1 MKPRFACAA
10 ALAMAL
16 SLFATPLSAQTVW
29 TDWTSA
35 SAGTPGSA
43 AGTLNGVV
51 VSYSGEVLGN
61 TVVNGSSGVWNPST
75 SFVGGT
81 VSVSPD
87 VVGDIITLAGSF
99 TGTSTL
105 SFATPIAN
113 PVFAIWSLGQ
123 PGGPASFTFDAAPV
137 FEVGGPN
144 ANFGGL
150 PISVAGNVVS
160 GTEGNGVVRFDG
172 SVSSISWT
180 STPEF
185 FYGFTVGT
193 AGGDTTP
200 PIPEPG
206 TSALMLMGLAG
217 LALGARWKRRR

>member
-1 MKPRFACAA
+1 MKPKF
-10 ALAMAL
+10 ALAVAIAL
-16 SLFATPLSAQTVW
+16 VCAPLSAQTVW

-35 SAGTPGSA
+35 AAGAPGSA

-61 TVVNGSSGVWNPST
+61 TVTNGTSGFWNPST

-81 VSVSPD
+81 VGVSPD
-87 VVGDIITLAGSF
+87 SVGDIVTLAGGF

-105 SFATPIAN
+105 SFAAPIEN

-123 PGGPASFTFDAAPV
+123 PGAPASFTFDASPV
-137 FEVGGPN
+137 FQVGGPN
-144 ANFGGL
+144 ANFGGST
-150 PISVAGNVVS
+150 ISVAGNVVN
-160 GTEGNGVVRFDG
+160 GTEGNGVVQFNG

-180 STPEF
+180 NTPEF

-193 AGGDTTP
+193 AGSTTV
-200 PIPEPG
+200 PIPEPS
-206 TSALMLMGLAG
+206 TYALMLVGLAG
-217 LALGARWKRRR
+217 LAGMVRRKRNRS

>member
-1 MKPRFACAA
+1 MKPKFAFAA
-10 ALAMAL
+10 AVALALLTA
-16 SLFATPLSAQTVW
+16 PLSAQTVW

-35 SAGTPGSA
+35 AAGAPGSA

-51 VSYSGEVLGN
+51 VSYSGEVLSN
-61 TVVNGSSGVWNPST
+61 TVTNGSSGFWNPST

-81 VSVSPD
+81 VGVSPD
-87 VVGDIITLAGSF
+87 SVGDIITLGGTF

-105 SFATPIAN
+105 SFASPIDN

-123 PGGPASFTFDAAPV
+123 PGQAASFTFDASPV
-137 FEVGGPN
+137 FQVGGPN

-160 GTEGNGVVRFDG
+160 GNEGNGVVQFNG

-180 STPEF
+180 NTPEF

-193 AGGDTTP
+193 AGSTTA
-200 PIPEPG
+200 PIPEPS
-206 TSALMLMGLAG
+206 TSALMLLGLAG
-217 LALGARWKRRR
+217 LAVMARRRRTRS